1 MKNAGLVLLSV
12 LIASLQTTWLNG
24 VNLFGARA
32 DLLLAFVV
40 VISLKYGIIY
50 GGAYGLLCGVLA
62 DSLSFSGFGYNSL
75 ILMYMGICCG
85 LLKDRFFD
93 SNGGIVM
100 LTAFLCS
107 FIHKLLYFIFSKY
120 IWNNQDFWYVF
131 FTKILLGAIFT
142 AVVAIL
148 LYGITVLYNRI
159 KIRKGRSRYYGF

>member
-12 LIASLQTTWLNG
+12 LIASLQTTWFNSFE
-24 VNLFGARA
+24 LFGARA

-62 DSLSFSGFGYNSL
+62 DTLSFSGFGYNSL

-85 LLKDRFFD
+85 FLKDRIFD
-93 SNGGIVM
+93 NNSGIVM

-131 FTKILLGAIFT
+131 FTKILLGAILT
-142 AVVAIL
+142 ACIAIL
-148 LYGITVLYNRI
+148 FYGISILYNRI
-159 KIRKGRSRYYGF
+159 KIRKGRNRYYGF